1 MSHRMPHFV
10 PHFVSHTAPH
20 RQEFDLGGGSIGGG
34 GDGGAGVAVAATSE
48 GAATKWKTEAS
59 KKPTGENANF
69 LEHIVFECELPG
81 VY

>member
-1 MSHRMPHFV
+1 M
-10 PHFVSHTAPH
+10 SHTAPDH

-34 GDGGAGVAVAATSE
+34 GGDGGAGVAVADNSE
-48 GAATKWKTEAS
+48 AAKWKTEAS